1 MQKHKKIFS
10 ILLVLITIA
19 CIVWLIFKGNEEN
32 FWNVRFFEIIS
43 IYLTTILGLIGLFIT
58 LFILEYNN
66 EERRFT
72 DALSI
77 LITKMIE
84 ILNISTIIPNIPDDA
99 EEFNIVKKKTLSIIK
114 TFNNYVSILRK
125 YDKKINLEK
134 EIEQIFNLFGRYETI
149 IDTCFQNKKI
159 CDETITKLEMC
170 VNLILY
176 NLYEISVKLYVP
188 K

>member
-1 MQKHKKIFS
+1 MNKKEFVGIFFS
-10 ILLVLITIA
+10 
-19 CIVWLIFKGNEEN
+19 
-32 FWNVRFFEIIS
+32 
-43 IYLTTILGLIGLFIT
+43 
-58 LFILEYNN
+58 
-66 EERRFT
+66 
-72 DALSI
+72 
-77 LITKMIE
+77 
-84 ILNISTIIPNIPDDA
+84 
-99 EEFNIVKKKTLSIIK
+99 KKTIC
-114 TFNNYVSILRK
+114 K